1 MWVYNIG
8 SSSFTDIIPGRAT
21 TVLENVFP
29 QEATKISE
37 PRFFGREEFTSS
49 EEPPYE
55 PETNIPEISTPEAIP
70 PEQTLPETILPHLEL
85 EPEIQDQSQLT
96 YNHQPPQGNH
106 PHQDYPLP
114 RGPRPLDPQVV
125 VLEEQDEDL
134 NVRGKMLP
142 VYIAKNTAKCSTH
155 YPTNFCLLTSI

>member
-37 PRFFGREEFTSS
+37 PSFFGREEFTSS

-55 PETNIPEISTPEAIP
+55 PEISISEISTPEAIP
-70 PEQTLPETILPHLEL
+70 PEQNLPETTVPPL
-85 EPEIQDQSQLT
+85 IQDQSQLT
-96 YNHQPPQGNH
+96 YNHQPPQSNH

-114 RGPRPLDPQVV
+114 WGPRPLDPQVV

-134 NVRGKMLP
+134 NVGGKMLP
-142 VYIAKNTAKCSTH
+142 VYIAKHTAKCSMH
-155 YPTNFCLLTSI
+155 YPTNLE